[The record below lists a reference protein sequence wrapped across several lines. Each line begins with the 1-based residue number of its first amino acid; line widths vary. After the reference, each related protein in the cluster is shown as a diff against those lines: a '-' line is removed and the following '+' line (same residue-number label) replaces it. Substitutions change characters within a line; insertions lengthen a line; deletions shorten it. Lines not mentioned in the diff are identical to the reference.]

1 MVLGTQPPHRQR
13 QQQLAGGQV
22 VAETVQEL
30 PLDLPRRYQAELR
43 PTVQVPVVP
52 GVSGLEIVSREA
64 EGDQVPGTKCHSR
77 HSYIS

>member
-13 QQQLAGGQV
+13 QQQLGGGQV

-43 PTVQVPVVP
+43 PHGAGPSCAWCLW
-52 GVSGLEIVSREA
+52 SGDLSREA